1 MPAVVPPRVEPY
13 VTATVRTPA
22 LPALGQD
29 YVRRRRP
36 SGAPRVPTGRQIDHA
51 ELDVRGKDGDPYEL
65 PVKARAHGSRPASGH
80 ACGSGVPVQREH
92 AGIGGDLRRRPAH
105 ALQVLPVGT
114 VAIDA

>member
-1 MPAVVPPRVEPY
+1 MPSVVPPRVEPY

-80 ACGSGVPVQREH
+80 ACGCGGTST
-92 AGIGGDLRRRPAH
+92 AGTRGHRRGSPPPAS
-105 ALQVLPVGT
+105 ARTPG
-114 VAIDA
+114 AAGRDGCD